1 MEKRNWKCYCLGEEL
16 MILFFLFKKKKKT
29 LSLFDAF

>member
-1 MEKRNWKCYCLGEEL
+1 MLLSWLIINDP
-16 MILFFLFKKKKKT
+16 IFLVLKKKKKT